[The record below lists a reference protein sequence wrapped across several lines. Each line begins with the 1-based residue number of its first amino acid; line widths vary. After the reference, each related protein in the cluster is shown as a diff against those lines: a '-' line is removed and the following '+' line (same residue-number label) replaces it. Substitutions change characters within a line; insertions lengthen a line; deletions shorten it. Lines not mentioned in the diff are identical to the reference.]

1 MTRGTVLGV
10 HGDLGGLGVPGDLIP
25 MIRGTVLSPG
35 VLGVLVPDHII
46 PVWYT
51 VAYILLDRMSWV
63 EAVAETDHI
72 TEVAAMSAAEDRVW
86 SMEAEGHT
94 WAPVHPVR
102 TMPEGIPVETSEV
115 ADPAHPAVAA
125 AAG

>member
-10 HGDLGGLGVPGDLIP
+10 PGDLGDLIP

-51 VAYILLDRMSWV
+51 VAYILRDRMSWV

-94 WAPVHPVR
+94 WAPVHPVHPVR
-102 TMPEGIPVETSEV
+102 TMSEGIPAGTPEA
-115 ADPAHPAVAA
+115 ADPARRAVAA